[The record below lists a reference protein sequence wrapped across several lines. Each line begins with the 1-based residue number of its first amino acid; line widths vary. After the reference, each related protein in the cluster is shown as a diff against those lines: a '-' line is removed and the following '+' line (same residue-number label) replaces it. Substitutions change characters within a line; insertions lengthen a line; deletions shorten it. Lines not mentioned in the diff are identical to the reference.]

1 MNKENQD
8 MAGSQSG
15 LSCESAAKNSPS
27 LVTDKTDRGFVWIYF
42 ILGYIFIYTFTSGDF
57 DVWFSVFAA
66 FYVTAVLVYVLV
78 KGRKLSKESWFWTG
92 IVLAIG
98 LPYGFWSVMPGP
110 QTLAFIVT
118 AAYWTLVVNGC
129 LLDNGK
135 TSQWVMF
142 DMLNALFVVPFC
154 NFLCHGRV
162 LLGTNGGKNGGNAG
176 GEAQEGNEPGEETK
190 AFEQV
195 NRRVLYVGLGLVISL
210 PILVIVIPLLS
221 NADAGFQKLM
231 LNSGMYIEEHFLFT
245 FVRFILSLPVTF
257 YLFGLVFGGF
267 YRRDTDRI
275 DKKRI
280 TSMGESVRVVPDAA
294 MYTALI
300 VVCTVYLLFIGLQGK
315 YLFSAFAGIRPE
327 GFTYAEYARRGFFE
341 LCQTA
346 ALNLFLLLGANIFSK
361 TDKDKNQG
369 LRWLNVVLSVLTL
382 LLITT
387 AMSKM
392 GMYIAAYGLTVKRIL
407 TMVFMIWMALVFIL
421 VIARQWKLFPLTRI
435 CVLTGAVM
443 FCLLCVLPVG
453 EMIDSYNRWRF

>member
-15 LSCESAAKNSPS
+15 LSCESVPRRLPFWAA
-27 LVTDKTDRGFVWIYF
+27 DKTDRRFVWIYF
-42 ILGYIFIYTFTSGDF
+42 ILGYFFIYTFTSGDF
-57 DVWFSVFAA
+57 DAWFSAFAA
-66 FYVTAVLVYVLV
+66 LYVTAVLVYVSV
-78 KGRKLSKESWFWTG
+78 KGSKLSKEAWFWTG
-92 IVLAIG
+92 AVLATG
-98 LPYGFWSVMPGP
+98 LPYGLWSVMPGP
-110 QTLAFIVT
+110 QALAFIMT
-118 AAYWTLVVNGC
+118 AAYWTLAVNGC

-142 DMLNALFVVPFC
+142 DMWNALFVVPFY

-162 LLGTNGGKNGGNAG
+162 LLGITGGNTE
-176 GEAQEGNEPGEETK
+176 GETQDGNKSEKEENTLG
-190 AFEQV
+190 QG

-210 PILVIVIPLLS
+210 PVLVIVIPLLS

-231 LNSGMYIEEHFLFT
+231 MNSGMYIEKHFLFT

-267 YRRDTDRI
+267 YRRNTDRI

-280 TSMGESVRVVPDAA
+280 LSMEESVRVVPDAA

-346 ALNLFLLLGANIFSK
+346 ALNLFLLLGANIFSR
-361 TDKDKNQG
+361 TQSDKNRG
-369 LRWLNVVLSVLTL
+369 LLWLNVLLSVLTL

-421 VIARQWKLFPLTRI
+421 VIARQWKAFPLTRI
-435 CVLTGAVM
+435 CVLTGVVM

-453 EMIDSYNRWRF
+453 QMIDAYNQWRF